1 MEFLGLQYRKMIKEA
16 SQQKT
21 NMIIYNIAKKGF
33 EEENSKDLMDFF
45 STINFKDMNI
55 SQTQYIKNLKSLEQL
70 IFIENDPVGY
80 IDGIVTLKKCYAQVG
95 LKISTVALVKSFVVK
110 FITNSFCS
118 FIILYEYL
126 DGRTDMYAIAGSV
139 FIVPVHATVIIFD
152 FSIVPQLTITA
163 GIGYTNVPGFHITFP
178 IILFSSFLF
187 C

>member
-95 LKISTVALVKSFVVK
+95 LKISTNVLVKSFSKVILDREK
-110 FITNSFCS
+110 NIEGYKLWMQEAYLRKAITKAQYNRLVSN
-118 FIILYEYL
+118 
-126 DGRTDMYAIAGSV
+126 
-139 FIVPVHATVIIFD
+139 
-152 FSIVPQLTITA
+152 
-163 GIGYTNVPGFHITFP
+163 TN
-178 IILFSSFLF
+178 LERMERMM
-187 C
+187 

>member
-95 LKISTVALVKSFVVK
+95 LKISTNVLVKSFSKVVLDREK
-110 FITNSFCS
+110 NIEGYKLWMQEAYLRKAITKAQYNRLVSN
-118 FIILYEYL
+118 
-126 DGRTDMYAIAGSV
+126 
-139 FIVPVHATVIIFD
+139 
-152 FSIVPQLTITA
+152 
-163 GIGYTNVPGFHITFP
+163 TNRER
-178 IILFSSFLF
+178 LERMM
-187 C
+187 

>member
-95 LKISTVALVKSFVVK
+95 LKISTNVLVKSFSKVVLDREK
-110 FITNSFCS
+110 NIEGYKLWMQEAYLRKAITKAQYNRLVSN
-118 FIILYEYL
+118 
-126 DGRTDMYAIAGSV
+126 
-139 FIVPVHATVIIFD
+139 
-152 FSIVPQLTITA
+152 
-163 GIGYTNVPGFHITFP
+163 TN
-178 IILFSSFLF
+178 LERMERMM
-187 C
+187 